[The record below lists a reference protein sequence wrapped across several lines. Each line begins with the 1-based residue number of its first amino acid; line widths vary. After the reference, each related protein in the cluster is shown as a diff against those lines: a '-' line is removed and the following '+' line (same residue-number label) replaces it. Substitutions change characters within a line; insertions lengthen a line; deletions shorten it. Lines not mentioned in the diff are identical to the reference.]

1 MKLKRE
7 LREGGLRLE
16 YVDKKLEQK
25 NTIVKIVGRIFID
38 TIYLVFN
45 MEKNF
50 YLLRIQENKYI

>member
-1 MKLKRE
+1 M
-7 LREGGLRLE
+7 E